1 MTSPPLKLRGALSK
15 LQRATAKYYSQLQQR
30 FEGNNLVSETWA
42 AMGHD
47 LLAQVESLKKLP
59 SSFWHSLKKQEKELA
74 RAAEL
79 ILPQGTGKQVGTLQS
94 CLARTLDL
102 EEPVILR
109 VCAPIIRRLRSNW
122 TDFALDFYVVVKAHI
137 ARLARVIQTYSGDP
151 GLSQRCAVLLLNLEK
166 EVQELVEVEAI
177 SAKPVPRRATSA
189 RHSRKAA
196 GSRRAQIQAQKRPTR
211 PLRKMPKHAKPLVK
225 EIEISRRRAR
235 R

>member
-1 MTSPPLKLRGALSK
+1 
-15 LQRATAKYYSQLQQR
+15 LQQR
-30 FEGNNLVSETWA
+30 FEGNNLVSGTWA

-59 SSFWHSLKKQEKELA
+59 SSFWHSLKKQEKGLT

-79 ILPQGTGKQVGTLQS
+79 ILSQDMGKQVGTLQS

-102 EEPVILR
+102 EEPIILR
-109 VCAPIIRRLRSNW
+109 VCAPIIHRLRSNW
-122 TDFALDFYVVVKAHI
+122 TDFALDFYVMVKAHI
-137 ARLARVIQTYSGDP
+137 ARLARLIQTYSGDP

-166 EVQELVEVEAI
+166 EIQELVEVEAI
-177 SAKPVPRRATSA
+177 PAKLVLRRVTSA

-196 GSRRAQIQAQKRPTR
+196 GGRLAQIPAQKRPSLS
-211 PLRKMPKHAKPLVK
+211 LRKIPEHAKPLVK
-225 EIEISRRRAR
+225 KIEIARRRAR